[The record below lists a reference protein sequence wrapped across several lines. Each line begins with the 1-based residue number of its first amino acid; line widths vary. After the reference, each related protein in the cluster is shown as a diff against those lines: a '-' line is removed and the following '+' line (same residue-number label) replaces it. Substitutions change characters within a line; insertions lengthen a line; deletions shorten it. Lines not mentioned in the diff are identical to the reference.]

1 MASMRDIRRRIKS
14 VKSTQ
19 QITSA
24 MKMVSAAKLRKS
36 QQALEAMR
44 PYAKKN
50 QEILGSM
57 LGGNAEHQHTLLTPR
72 AEIKKVCYVVLTGDR
87 GLCGGYNAAICR
99 LAGETLKKET
109 RESVLVTCGRRGR
122 DMMKR
127 AGYPILQSFTNL
139 GDNPSFAQAVGLY
152 EYLSEIYLKGEV
164 DEIYFIYHEFVTA
177 MLQRPLLRRML
188 PVTVEEEYQQPQL
201 VDYMFEPGEQ
211 EILDRL
217 LPQYLESTIYR
228 AMLEA
233 KAGEHGARMTAMSAA
248 TDNAVEM
255 IESLTLLLNR
265 ARQAAITTEISEIVS
280 GAAALQ

>member
-1 MASMRDIRRRIKS
+1 MANMRDIRRRIKS

-44 PYAKKN
+44 PYEKKN
-50 QEILGSM
+50 EEILGSM
-57 LGGNAEHQHTLLTPR
+57 LGGNAQHAHALLTPR
-72 AEIKKVCYVVLTGDR
+72 PEIKKVCYVLLTGDR
-87 GLCGGYNAAICR
+87 GLCGGYNATICR
-99 LAGETLKKET
+99 LAGEILKKED
-109 RESVLVTCGRRGR
+109 RKPVLVVCGRRGR
-122 DMMKR
+122 EMMSR
-127 AGYPILQSFTNL
+127 TGYPILQSFTNL

-152 EYLSEIYLKGEV
+152 EYLAEIYLKGEV

-177 MLQRPLLRRML
+177 MLQKPLVRRVF
-188 PVTVEEEYQQPQL
+188 PVTVEEEYQKPQL

-211 EILDRL
+211 EILDHL
-217 LPQYLESTIYR
+217 LPQYLESNIYR

-233 KAGEHGARMTAMSAA
+233 KAGEHGARMTSMSAA
-248 TDNAVEM
+248 TDNAVDL
-255 IESLTLLLNR
+255 IEQLTLVLNR
-265 ARQAAITTEISEIVS
+265 VRQAAITTEISEIVS